1 MGMRPF
7 NLPEDIFA
15 DKKSQADELIFH
27 AYAAPAGAFEGRSV
41 LNMNAVSLVIS
52 GEKTIYFA
60 EKKVD
65 IKADEFHFLSSG
77 NCLVSMRLSAK
88 TRFRSI
94 LIFFSNAMLS
104 GFHAKYR
111 DRIASLAGT
120 HKADQPYLAFKK
132 DGFINGFIASLEGM
146 LGGGSGGAGGSGSGS
161 GISPAMK
168 KVKFEELM
176 LYLLEAHPLRFLSFQ
191 CSKSALPED
200 MAIRRAV
207 ENNLTTNIGLEEI
220 AFLANVSL
228 STFKRRFAKLY
239 GAPPNKWILQKRM
252 ETARDLLLQ
261 GRERPS
267 EIFHKVGYRNHS
279 SFTQSFKQAFGLTPR
294 AFLARNPDVRR

>member
-1 MGMRPF
+1 MRPF

-27 AYAAPAGAFEGRSV
+27 AYAAPAGEFEGRSV
-41 LNMNAVSLVIS
+41 LNKNAVSLVIS
-52 GEKTIYFA
+52 GEKTIHFA

-94 LIFFSNAMLS
+94 LIFFSNATLS

-111 DRIASLAGT
+111 DRIAALAGAS
-120 HKADQPYLAFKK
+120 KADQPYLAFKK
-132 DGFINGFIASLEGM
+132 DAFINGFIASLEGM
-146 LGGGSGGAGGSGSGS
+146 LGGGG

-176 LYLLEAHPLRFLSFQ
+176 LYLLERHPQRFLSFQ

-228 STFKRRFAKLY
+228 STFKRRFAKIY

-252 ETARDLLLQ
+252 ETARDLL
-261 GRERPS
+261 
-267 EIFHKVGYRNHS
+267 
-279 SFTQSFKQAFGLTPR
+279 
-294 AFLARNPDVRR
+294 